1 MKKHFLE
8 IIMSKLETFP
18 FLSDQERSF
27 LRERAV
33 VKDKEGKVV
42 AGRWYTKEED
52 DAMLSFIAANPGYAK
67 RGGAPGDKLW
77 KKMEEEKVLSRTWL
91 SMKMHYLQTMKNK
104 KLSSVEDKEGETEEE
119 EEEMDVAERE
129 MEENEEEVDDVGEEV
144 DEVVPTCIIV
154 DF

>member
-1 MKKHFLE
+1 MQKHFKE
-8 IIMSKLETFP
+8 VIMSKLETFP

-27 LRERAV
+27 LRERTV
-33 VKDKEGKVV
+33 VKDKEGKVA
-42 AGRWYTKEED
+42 AGRSYTKGED
-52 DAMLSFIAANPGYAK
+52 DAMLSFIAANPGYGK
-67 RGGAPGDKLW
+67 PGGDKLW
-77 KKMEEEKVLSRTWL
+77 KKMQEEKLLDGRTWL

-119 EEEMDVAERE
+119 EEEMDVGERE
-129 MEENEEEVDDVGEEV
+129 MEENEEEVDDVGEEA